1 MILTPSYGGKDCLAY
16 GNRSEGAGDAPLDR
30 KGAANVTL
38 DGGELMGEVV
48 RFTRPTK
55 QATPTDLR
63 GEVLLILDLARQHG
77 FTDEEVAKMIV
88 DAATP
93 MRRTPR

>member
-1 MILTPSYGGKDCLAY
+1 
-16 GNRSEGAGDAPLDR
+16 
-30 KGAANVTL
+30 
-38 DGGELMGEVV
+38 MGEVV